1 LFVQFFVI
9 WGLDGARLILLN
21 INTIIV
27 KRLFIGVPIKSET
40 VELVVKLWRNEPL
53 FSHSLLNWVK
63 PENWHITLFFL
74 GNQQISDITLLQQII
89 EESFLSVPSFNAQ
102 LYGVGT
108 FLYKHNPKVLW
119 LGLENLQLML
129 PAHTRMGELLL
140 QNGFTFSNN
149 PLRPHLT
156 VARIKR
162 LENSTSFQS
171 FLSQNREVPF
181 GPVAI
186 NHVVLYESVL
196 TSKGPVY
203 NPLFVRNLEARNKE
217 KI

>member
-1 LFVQFFVI
+1 MFVQIFVI
-9 WGLDGARLILLN
+9 WGLDGVSFILLN
-21 INTIIV
+21 TNTIMV
-27 KRLFIGVPIKSET
+27 KRLFIGVSIKSET
-40 VELVVKLWRNEPL
+40 VELVVKLWMNEPL
-53 FSHSLLNWVK
+53 SHSLLNWVK

-89 EESFLSVPSFNAQ
+89 EESFLSVSAFNAK

-108 FLYKHNPKVLW
+108 FFYKHNPKVLW
-119 LGLENLQLML
+119 LGLENIQVML
-129 PAHTRMGELLL
+129 PPHSRMGELLL

-171 FLSQNREVPF
+171 FLSQNREVSF
-181 GPVAI
+181 GSVAI
-186 NHVVLYESVL
+186 NHVILYESVL

-203 NPLFVRNLEARNKE
+203 NPLFVKNLEAKNKE
-217 KI
+217 EI